1 MSDPKPDPDPKAD
14 KSEEKKTDDEKDKDK
29 KSSTMA
35 TLWSTMSKSKK
46 QQVTQTSYEQPK
58 ETIGLLVTEQLE
70 TAIARCREQVETLAG
85 ICRARNQKFRDQDFD
100 LENDMY
106 TCLNGLGGGDEAYSP
121 AGILRVT
128 EIFESPVFFK
138 DGATSS
144 DIAQGGVGD
153 CWFLAALAIVASVPG
168 LIERI
173 CVAQDQEVGIYGFIF
188 FRDGMWQDVVIDDQ
202 LCVTTSPY
210 DEAEYDKKSIYHY
223 DRELYDSIARRGRRI
238 LYFGRSRE
246 ENETWVSLLEKAYA
260 KFYGS
265 YSNISGGWTSE
276 GIEDLTGG
284 VSHLQSVVD
293 VLNRDRLWTELVEY
307 THEKNKTRT
316 YACAKMGWGWTTQDN
331 IVYNHAYS
339 ILRAVEYKEKKFLVI
354 RNPWG
359 QYEWTG
365 PWSDGSKE
373 WTKEWLPAL
382 DALDHKFGNDGQ
394 FVMEYKDFLKNWG
407 LIDGA
412 HLFDSSWKVS
422 NIWVELTNLNAM
434 HVAAWGHISFTIS
447 VEKATPALI
456 VLQRV
461 DQRSFDDIASPLWI
475 DFDFVVFKKGS
486 PKQYASSIRRNRYH
500 RGRNTEVDLEP
511 GEYVVHVRLDA
522 IQRRP
527 NDYVETSIESWD
539 DRVFCQMLARKKK
552 AFSIALNYSKDDKN
566 KDEAIP
572 VELDEIAGYD
582 LTEVELKLVEAK
594 REAEAK
600 KKAEKKAAA
609 EETKKFNEAK
619 RRAAAAA
626 AAAAAP
632 KIVELPTTTTA
643 ATESKPDATTTNGAA
658 IQPAETKAV
667 TESKPEE
674 TKPAETKPEEVK
686 SEETKSQ
693 ETKPEEAKA
702 EECKPAEEKPAA
714 TESAEAKPE
723 EAKAEETKPAEGE
736 SKTEEAKAEGS
747 KNEEAKAEEAKAGD
761 APKEEAKPG
770 ESKPE
775 DAKATETKPEA
786 AKTEEPKP
794 AEVAVVEPAVVE
806 VKPPSYT
813 HMNTVCKTCR
823 TSPIVGVLFRC
834 TDAACI
840 DFDLCTT
847 CFVKQEH
854 DVTHEMKAIVAPRQ
868 VIHKNEVCS
877 SCAKTPIVGT
887 LYKCMKKG
895 CTSNLCQACQDK
907 KEHALHH
914 PVLVVTTVEEDEEES
929 NIPKHEGIICDHCGM
944 DPIVGPRFK
953 CMDSSCP
960 NFDLCESCHSKGV
973 HNIKHNML
981 RLNTAEEAQYLTAS
995 VAGGSDLVLGLRV
1008 YTKLDAP
1015 AILSAQLKH
1024 WGPPK
1029 VETPAAETTD
1039 AEKKDDD
1046 KKDDKKDDDDK
1057 KKDQKDGADD
1067 SSSSE
1072 ETDSDSESSD
1082 ESVQAQPSVP
1092 SKTVGRS
1099 APPPIG
1105 TRVPSMG
1112 GRQKW

>member
-1 MSDPKPDPDPKAD
+1 
-14 KSEEKKTDDEKDKDK
+14 
-29 KSSTMA
+29 
-35 TLWSTMSKSKK
+35 MSKSKK

-128 EIFESPVFFK
+128 EIFENPVFFK

-365 PWSDGSKE
+365 PWSDGS
-373 WTKEWLPAL
+373 
-382 DALDHKFGNDGQ
+382 
-394 FVMEYKDFLKNWG
+394 
-407 LIDGA
+407 
-412 HLFDSSWKVS
+412 
-422 NIWVELTNLNAM
+422 
-434 HVAAWGHISFTIS
+434 
-447 VEKATPALI
+447 
-456 VLQRV
+456 
-461 DQRSFDDIASPLWI
+461 
-475 DFDFVVFKKGS
+475 S

-552 AFSIALNYSKDDKN
+552 AYSIALNYSKDDKN

-686 SEETKSQ
+686 PEETKSQ

-714 TESAEAKPE
+714 TESTEAKPE

-834 TDAACI
+834 T
-840 DFDLCTT
+840 
-847 CFVKQEH
+847 E
-854 DVTHEMKAIVAPRQ
+854 
-868 VIHKNEVCS
+868 
-877 SCAKTPIVGT
+877 
-887 LYKCMKKG
+887 
-895 CTSNLCQACQDK
+895 
-907 KEHALHH
+907 
-914 PVLVVTTVEEDEEES
+914 
-929 NIPKHEGIICDHCGM
+929 
-944 DPIVGPRFK
+944 
-953 CMDSSCP
+953 
-960 NFDLCESCHSKGV
+960 
-973 HNIKHNML
+973 
-981 RLNTAEEAQYLTAS
+981 
-995 VAGGSDLVLGLRV
+995 
-1008 YTKLDAP
+1008 
-1015 AILSAQLKH
+1015 
-1024 WGPPK
+1024 
-1029 VETPAAETTD
+1029 
-1039 AEKKDDD
+1039 
-1046 KKDDKKDDDDK
+1046 
-1057 KKDQKDGADD
+1057 
-1067 SSSSE
+1067 
-1072 ETDSDSESSD
+1072 
-1082 ESVQAQPSVP
+1082 
-1092 SKTVGRS
+1092 
-1099 APPPIG
+1099 
-1105 TRVPSMG
+1105 
-1112 GRQKW
+1112 